1 MQASRDS
8 NQQPVGTMDLDE
20 TKIEKVVLAEP
31 RGFCA
36 GVERAV
42 EAVRNALKAYGPPL
56 YVRHQIVHN
65 RFVLE
70 ALEAEGAIFV
80 ESLDCIPSGQRVIFS
95 AHGVAP
101 SE

>member
-1 MQASRDS
+1 M
-8 NQQPVGTMDLDE
+8 VE
-20 TKIEKVVLAEP
+20 KIVLAEP

-42 EAVRNALKAYGPPL
+42 EVVRNALQAHGRPL

-80 ESLDCIPSGQRVIFS
+80 DNLD
-95 AHGVAP
+95 
-101 SE
+101 

>member
-1 MQASRDS
+1 M
-8 NQQPVGTMDLDE
+8 VE
-20 TKIEKVVLAEP
+20 KIVLAEP

-42 EAVRNALKAYGPPL
+42 EVVRNALRAYGRPL

-70 ALEAEGAIFV
+70 ALETEGAIFV
-80 ESLDCIPSGQRVIFS
+80 DNSRSGPAGPARDLQRSRRRAASGI
-95 AHGVAP
+95 AP
-101 SE
+101 AIATCE